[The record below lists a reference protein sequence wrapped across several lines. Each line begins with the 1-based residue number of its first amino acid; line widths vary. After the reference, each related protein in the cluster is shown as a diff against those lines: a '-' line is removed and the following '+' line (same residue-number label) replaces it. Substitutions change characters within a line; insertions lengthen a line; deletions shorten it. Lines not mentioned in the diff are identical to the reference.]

1 MKLKSCVSTLAL
13 TATAMVSFS
22 AQADNVVHFY
32 NWSDYIDEETL
43 PSFEKETGVS
53 VVYDVFDSNE
63 VLEAKLL
70 SGQSGFDLVV
80 PTNDFLG
87 KQIKAGAFMELDR
100 SKLPNWSNLDPKMM
114 KALEDVDPGNK
125 YAVPYMWGTTG
136 LGINTVKV
144 KELLGDDAP
153 INSWSLVF
161 EKEYLE
167 KLQSCGVVALDA
179 PTEVMSSA
187 MNYLGLPPNDM
198 SKENIDKA
206 TELMLSVRP
215 YYRYFHSSKYINDLA
230 NGDICLV
237 IGWSGDVAQAAARA
251 EEANNGVEVSYLIP
265 KEGALMWFDMLAIPR
280 DAKNADGAME
290 LMNYLMRPEITA
302 NITNYVWYANAN
314 PASMSMVDPEIANNE
329 NIFPPAEVSEKLWLP
344 KVLDQRTTRSITRA
358 WNQIK
363 TAQ

>member
-22 AQADNVVHFY
+22 AQAEDVVHFY
-32 NWSDYIDEETL
+32 NWSDYIDEATL
-43 PSFEKETGVS
+43 PSFEKETGTA

-100 SKLPNWSNLDPKMM
+100 SALPNWSNLDPQMM

-136 LGINTVKV
+136 IGINTGKV

-187 MNYLGLPPNDM
+187 LNYLGLDPN
-198 SKENIDKA
+198 STDKGDLDQA
-206 TELMLSVRP
+206 KELMLSVRP

-230 NGDICLV
+230 NGDVCAV

-251 EEANNGVEVSYLIP
+251 EEADNGVEVSYIIP

-280 DAKNADGAME
+280 DAQNPEGA
-290 LMNYLMRPEITA
+290 LSLINFLMRPDITA

-314 PASMSMVDPEIANNE
+314 PASISMVDPEISGDE
-329 NIFPPAEVSEKLWLP
+329 SIFPPADVRDKLWLP
-344 KVLDQRTTRSITRA
+344 KVLDRRTTRTITRA

-363 TAQ
+363 TGQ

>member
-22 AQADNVVHFY
+22 AQAENVVHFY

-43 PSFEKETGVS
+43 PSFEKETGTS

-100 SKLPNWSNLDPKMM
+100 SALPNWSNLDPQMM
-114 KALEDVDPGNK
+114 EALEDVDPGNK

-136 LGINTVKV
+136 IGINTGKV
-144 KELLGDDAP
+144 KELLGEDAP

-187 MNYLGLPPNDM
+187 MNYLGLGPNDM
-198 SKENIDKA
+198 TKENIDKA
-206 TELMLSVRP
+206 TELLLSVRP

-230 NGDICLV
+230 NGDVCVV

-251 EEANNGVEVSYLIP
+251 DEANNGVEVSYVIP

-280 DAKNADGAME
+280 DAKNPEGATK
-290 LMNYLMRPEITA
+290 LINFLMRPEITA

-314 PASMSMVDPEIANNE
+314 PASMAMVDPEIAGDE
-329 NIFPPAEVSEKLWLP
+329 SIFPPADVRAKLWLP
-344 KVLDQRTTRSITRA
+344 KVLDQRTTRSVTRA

-363 TAQ
+363 TGQ

>member
-1 MKLKSCVSTLAL
+1 MKLKSCVSALAVA
-13 TATAMVSFS
+13 ATSVVSLS
-22 AQADNVVHFY
+22 AQAEEVVHFY

-43 PSFEKETGVS
+43 PSFEKETGTS

-87 KQIKAGAFMELDR
+87 KQIKAGAFMPLDR
-100 SKLPNWSNLDPKMM
+100 TALPNWSNLDPHMM
-114 KALEDVDPGNK
+114 KLLEDVDPGNQ

-136 LGINTVKV
+136 IGINVEKV
-144 KELLGDDAP
+144 EQALGDDAP
-153 INSWSLVF
+153 LNSWSLVF

-179 PTEVMSSA
+179 PTEVLSSA
-187 MNYLGLPPNDM
+187 LNYLGLDPNSTGKGDL
-198 SKENIDKA
+198 EKA
-206 TELMLSVRP
+206 TDLMLSVRP

-230 NGDICLV
+230 NGDICVV

-251 EEANNGVEVSYLIP
+251 EEADNGVSVQYIIP

-280 DAKNADGAME
+280 DAKNPEGAMA
-290 LMNYLMRPEITA
+290 LMNFLMRPDITA

-314 PASMSMVDPEIANNE
+314 PESMTMVDPEIAGDE
-329 NIFPPAEVSEKLWLP
+329 SIFPPQEVMQKLWLP
-344 KVLDQRTTRSITRA
+344 KVLDQRTTRTVTRA
-358 WNQIK
+358 WNRIK
-363 TAQ
+363 TGQ